1 MNRIGWRVLLLTG
14 AVLSGSAMA
23 GDKPTELEFAKRFG
37 ARGSII
43 DISVAPDGEHVAYV
57 KPSAGTGT
65 VVVVTKADGSEM
77 KVIARADGRPMHLTD
92 CGWTSPVRLS
102 CRQYGLAKLDDVLAP
117 FTRIFAINS
126 DGSNVVPLG
135 RTQNNATRV
144 SQFDGRVVDWLD
156 GTDGAV
162 MMLRDYVPEGAN
174 PLSPG
179 EQGQVDG
186 LGVDRVDTTTG
197 RGRTVE
203 RPVRDA
209 SNYLSDGQGNIRIV
223 EVDGKSG
230 SVLTGA
236 TSYRYRRKGERG
248 WNQFSRIGPDAVG
261 LRPIAV
267 DGTTDV
273 AYALQSHDGRD
284 ALYRVKLDGS
294 IQSDLVY
301 ANPTVDISGVVTLG
315 RRGRVIGASYVT
327 DRRQI
332 EYFDPE
338 YDKLAR
344 SLAKALPNLP
354 LIYFQGASAD
364 EKRLLVFAGSDVD
377 PGHYYIFDRATR
389 HLDELQPARP
399 ALVGMA
405 MSPVKSVT
413 YPAADG
419 TTVPA
424 YLTLPSGT
432 SGKHLPTIVM
442 PHGGPAS
449 RDEWGFDWLA
459 QYFAGRGYAVLQPQF
474 RGSAGYG
481 DAWYIENGFKSWKT
495 AVGDINDGAR
505 WLAKEEVADPNRTAI
520 LGWSYGGYAALQA
533 NVADSALF
541 KAVVAIAPVTSL
553 PMLKRE
559 AQKYTNSRLVN
570 RFVGDGPH
578 LVEGSPLQYP
588 NKFRAPVLIFHG
600 DQDINVDV
608 SQSEAMDKALR
619 GAGKQSRLVAL
630 KGLDHQID
638 DSAVRADMLAQADQ
652 FFRASLDIRDQ

>member
-1 MNRIGWRVLLLTG
+1 MKRFGCGVLLLAGVT
-14 AVLSGSAMA
+14 LSGSAMA
-23 GDKPTELEFAKRFG
+23 GDKLAELEFAKRFG
-37 ARGSII
+37 ARGAII

-65 VVVVTKADGSEM
+65 VVVVTKADGTEA
-77 KVIARADGRPMHLTD
+77 KVIARVDGRPMHLTD
-92 CGWTSPVRLS
+92 CGWTSPVRLA
-102 CRQYGLAKLDDVLAP
+102 CREYGLAMLGDALAP
-117 FTRIFAINS
+117 FTRMFAINA
-126 DGSNVVPLG
+126 DGSSILPLG
-135 RTQNNATRV
+135 RGQNNATRV

-174 PLSPG
+174 PLSPA
-179 EQGQVDG
+179 EQGQADG

-197 RGRTVE
+197 RSRTIE

-209 SNYLSDGQGNIRIV
+209 SNYLSDGQGNTRVV
-223 EVDGKSG
+223 EVEGKTG
-230 SVLTGA
+230 SVLTGV
-236 TSYRYRRKGERG
+236 TSYRYRRKGERA
-248 WNQFSRIGPDAVG
+248 WNPFSRIGPDAVG

-294 IQSDLVY
+294 MQSELVY

-338 YDKLAR
+338 YAKLAR
-344 SLAKALPNLP
+344 SLVKALPNLP

-377 PGHYYIFDRATR
+377 PGHYYMFDRATR

-405 MSPVKSVT
+405 LSPVKSVT

-424 YLTLPSGT
+424 YLTLPLGT

-533 NVADSALF
+533 NVVDPALF
-541 KAVVAIAPVTSL
+541 KAVVAIAPVASL

-559 AQKYTNSRLVN
+559 AQKYTSGRLVN
-570 RFVGDGPH
+570 RFVGDGTH
-578 LVEGSPLQYP
+578 LVEGSPLTHP
-588 NKFRAPVLIFHG
+588 DRFRAPVLIFHG

-619 GAGKQSRLVAL
+619 AAGKQSRLVAL

-652 FFRASLDIRDQ
+652 FLRVSLHIQDR